1 MKSNTRFRFL
11 YAMASVLAICWLVP
25 IYLIGLSALT
35 PREAVSAWPNLPI
48 LVGEAYNW
56 QGAYQNTH
64 VASADAMFILLL
76 SIGVTLFY
84 LKALKVNRETL
95 S

>member
-1 MKSNTRFRFL
+1 VFAVV
-11 YAMASVLAICWLVP
+11 YALA
-25 IYLIGLSALT
+25 G
-35 PREAVSAWPNLPI
+35 RDLPV

-64 VASADAMFILLL
+64 VASAYALFILLV
-76 SIGVTLFY
+76 SIGTTLVY
-84 LKALKVNRETL
+84 LRVLRVRRETL